1 MKRKEE
7 EHGKVENWDERANE
21 KEEKEKGK
29 TKQ

>member
-7 EHGKVENWDERANE
+7 EDRKVENWDERANE

-29 TKQ
+29 TK